1 MRHVRSHHVF
11 PNVNGCDIDI
21 DSNLFLRLSPNH
33 PKRRY
38 QRFQHLYAP
47 VVFWLVDIH
56 TVFIQDLHYLFKRR
70 LANMVGIRHPPSA
83 YVSFIACKMVF
94 ISIVFVIPFLVLD
107 LPWWEVLLG
116 ALLMSFVSSCAFVY
130 LLIGTH
136 FCEETQ
142 FPETDCNGVI
152 EHDWAAHAML
162 TSLDWNPYSRLAH
175 FVAGGANA
183 HAAHHLFPNVSHAHY
198 VPLTRIIAVVSEE
211 YGLPHNV
218 TTFPQMIRSHFRFL
232 KRMGTADKTVS
243 APAVHMAV
251 S

>member
-56 TVFIQDLHYLFKRR
+56 TVFIQDVHYLFKRQ
-70 LANMVGIRHPPSA
+70 LANMANISHPPSA
-83 YVSFIACKMVF
+83 YVSFIACKWSF
-94 ISIVFVIPFLVLD
+94 SAIVFVIPFLVLD
-107 LPWWEVLLG
+107 LRLVGGPPGRPAYELCQLVCLRLPAHWH
-116 ALLMSFVSSCAFVY
+116 A
-130 LLIGTH
+130 
-136 FCEETQ
+136 FCEETR

-183 HAAHHLFPNVSHAHY
+183 HAPITFSPMFHTPIMCRSRGSLRLRRKSTACP
-198 VPLTRIIAVVSEE
+198 
-211 YGLPHNV
+211 
-218 TTFPQMIRSHFRFL
+218 TTSPRSP
-232 KRMGTADKTVS
+232 K
-243 APAVHMAV
+243 
-251 S
+251 